1 MIYLEIIVLL
11 IVLFFYEGADF
22 TNTFRLLS
30 RVPWPEGGDD
40 ERATVGPVVDLI
52 LKQCASI
59 EELKVAN
66 KPTMEDR

>member
-1 MIYLEIIVLL
+1 MVYLEIIVLL
-11 IVLFFYEGADF
+11 IVFFYAGADF

-30 RVPWPEGGDD
+30 HVPWPEGGDD

-59 EELKVAN
+59 EESKVGN
-66 KPTMEDR
+66 KPAMEDR